1 MCLLLR
7 RQFDGYRRGIAMA
20 GRTAG
25 NRITGL
31 IFAAALLAGCGGG
44 GESPQSQTTP
54 PTGAASVLA
63 WAPPAT
69 FNDNTPLNPVTDI
82 EFYELYLRPDP
93 NFTESDPPAIQIAAV
108 ADIPSQDG
116 RSVVQGPVTEFTLEL
131 IPSLPNG
138 NLLYVSMRAVGVDGQ
153 KSSFMTPVAWNR
165 S

>member
-1 MCLLLR
+1 
-7 RQFDGYRRGIAMA
+7 MA
-20 GRTAG
+20 GRRAG
-25 NRITGL
+25 EWIVMML
-31 IFAAALLAGCGGG
+31 FAAGLFAGCGGG
-44 GESPQSQTTP
+44 GESPQSQTP
-54 PTGAASVLA
+54 PPAGTASVLV

-93 NFTESDPPAIQIAAV
+93 NFTESDPPAVQVAAV
-108 ADIPSQDG
+108 ADNPSPDG
-116 RSVVQGPVTEFTLEL
+116 RSILKTPVTEFTLEL

-153 KSSFMTPVAWNR
+153 KSAFMAPVPWNR